1 MAKKGINLVGLDVGT
16 ASVAAVELS
25 TNGSVNIERTAIAP
39 LPEGATQDGEVAD
52 SAVLSAALKDFFA
65 AGKLGRDVRLGI
77 ANQRVVVRTLR
88 MPRVEKRD
96 EIENAIRFMAQEQVQ
111 MPLEDA
117 VIDWQVLD
125 SSPEVAS
132 SGQMDVAVAAARW
145 DMVRPLVDTLRA
157 AGLRPVGV
165 DVAAFGM
172 IRALAREAAAAA
184 PAAAATD
191 GVPAAQPARLYCSLG
206 DVTNLAIARGSGCLF
221 TRVFPYGIETIA
233 AELSE
238 RQGLT
243 MEHARMWLGHVGLEQ
258 PLEAVAGDPAIVA
271 ATRETLAAGA
281 GKLAGELR
289 LSLDYYGSQ
298 GEAVAVEEIIVCGA
312 GAAIAGLPATLQAEL
327 GFALRP
333 ARPAALAGFPIADA
347 SRLTVP
353 YGLALAE

>member
-1 MAKKGINLVGLDVGT
+1 MPKKGTNLVGLDIGT
-16 ASVAAVELS
+16 ASVAAVELR
-25 TNGSVNIERTAIAP
+25 TNGSVSIERTAIAP
-39 LPEGATQDGEVAD
+39 LPDGATQDGEVAD
-52 SAVLSAALKDFFA
+52 SDSLSAALKDFFT

-96 EIENAIRFMAQEQVQ
+96 EIENAIRFMAEEQVQ

-125 SSPEVAS
+125 SNPDLAS
-132 SGQMDVAVAAARW
+132 NGQMDVAVAAARW

-172 IRALAREAAAAA
+172 IRALAREAAVAA
-184 PAAAATD
+184 PAVD
-191 GVPAAQPARLYCSLG
+191 GGPTAQPARLYCSLG

-221 TRVFPYGIETIA
+221 TRVFPYGIEAIA
-233 AELSE
+233 AALAE

-258 PLEAVAGDPAIVA
+258 PLEAIAGDPAIVA
-271 ATRETLAAGA
+271 ATREVLADGA
-281 GKLAGELR
+281 SKLAGELR

-298 GEAVAVEEIIVCGA
+298 GEAVAIEEIIVCGA
-312 GAAIAGLPATLQAEL
+312 GAAVAGLPATLQAEL

-333 ARPAALAGFPIADA
+333 ARPAALAGFPIGDA

-353 YGLALAE
+353 YGLALEQ